1 MPPAKLS
8 APRFGRAA
16 AGLVSFLCLASS
28 AWVAPPLVLPSPVPA
43 LPPALPT
50 EIALLPSKTSAGSS
64 SLLPIATYQT
74 LASSLLLPQPSPA
87 PQIVFPAL
95 SSSHVVVPTLSEP
108 GAAPSLEGTHQ
119 VFPLMV
125 FQGVE
130 SQRVDTCRGVGLGQG
145 F

>member
-1 MPPAKLS
+1 MPLQALS
-8 APRFGRAA
+8 PSCAWRPPHGS
-16 AGLVSFLCLASS
+16 LPLWSSPLPFLPC
-28 AWVAPPLVLPSPVPA
+28 PLLCPQ
-43 LPPALPT
+43 
-50 EIALLPSKTSAGSS
+50 IALLPSKTSAGSS

-87 PQIVFPAL
+87 PQTVYPAL
-95 SSSHVVVPTLSEP
+95 FSSYVVLTLSEP
-108 GAAPSLEGTHQ
+108 GAAPPLEGTHQ

-130 SQRVDTCRGVGLGQG
+130 SQRVHTCRGVGLGQG